1 VVVRGEKWVV
11 EKCLP
16 VPTGGYAIHVQG
28 LTELV
33 EHHKAI
39 FLTELDRV
47 EALRPQDTTL
57 VADPSPE
64 YRQTRLFLETLLR
77 RTPPADDRIHVGHKG
92 AIEVM
97 PYQLAPARRAL
108 ESLRPRLLIADGVGL
123 GKTIEVGILLS
134 ELIKRGR
141 GRRPDSNA

>member
-1 VVVRGEKWVV
+1 VV

-47 EALRPQDTTL
+47 EALRPQDTRL
-57 VADPSPE
+57 VADPSTE

-77 RTPPADDRIHVGHKG
+77 PGDHLGRHAQEQRPLPGVARAD
-92 AIEVM
+92 
-97 PYQLAPARRAL
+97 P
-108 ESLRPRLLIADGVGL
+108 L
-123 GKTIEVGILLS
+123 G
-134 ELIKRGR
+134 RGR
-141 GRRPDSNA
+141 GGRVSQTWPTAAASGRAWRGCSRRPASR